1 MCRGSCVLFFKQKTA
16 YEMRISDWSSDVCSS
31 DLRGD
36 IAGPVGAASE
46 SSPLTV
52 RGVRPVLQA
61 SVQAALPGRHFRGMI
76 APNNSFNPNP
86 LRSTNNMANRACHVV
101 GSTTQVGL
109 TQALARK
116 DSYDSIGKSKSDMGG
131 IGVGRQES
139 TVAYLHPSIGIDW
152 RASRRSRPIA

>member
-1 MCRGSCVLFFKQKTA
+1 
-16 YEMRISDWSSDVCSS
+16 
-31 DLRGD
+31 
-36 IAGPVGAASE
+36 
-46 SSPLTV
+46 
-52 RGVRPVLQA
+52 
-61 SVQAALPGRHFRGMI
+61 MI

-116 DSYDSIGKSKSDMGG
+116 DSYDSIGKSKSDIGG

-139 TVAYLHPSIGIDW
+139 TAAYLHPSIGIDS
-152 RASRRSRPIA
+152 RASRRSRRSEELTSELQSLMRLSYAFFCLTTTLLQLV

>member
-1 MCRGSCVLFFKQKTA
+1 MDLLSLSVFFFFQA
-16 YEMRISDWSSDVCSS
+16 EDGIRDAIRDWSSDVCSS
-31 DLRGD
+31 DLAARGRGD

-86 LRSTNNMANRACHVV
+86 LRSTNNIANRACPVV
-101 GSTTQVGL
+101 GSTTQDGL
-109 TQALARK
+109 NQALCATGRGVATGNTSRK
-116 DSYDSIGKSKSDMGG
+116 
-131 IGVGRQES
+131 V
-139 TVAYLHPSIGIDW
+139 HPPLVLAC
-152 RASRRSRPIA
+152 R